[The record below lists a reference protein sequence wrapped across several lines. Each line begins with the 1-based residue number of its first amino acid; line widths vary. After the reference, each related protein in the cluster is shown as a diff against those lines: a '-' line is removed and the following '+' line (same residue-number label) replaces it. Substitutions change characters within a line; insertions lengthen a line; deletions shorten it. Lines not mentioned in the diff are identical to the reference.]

1 MIGTVPECVKI
12 QGLPPTEPCF
22 LIPPSR
28 VVLASQS
35 PYRRELLGRLL
46 SGFEVL
52 APQVDEARQPGES
65 PRDLALRLAR
75 LKASAGARLSPG
87 SLVIGSDQV
96 AALGDE
102 TLGKPGTPDRA
113 VDQLL
118 RCSGQLVEFFTA
130 VCLAGPGNEPDLLH
144 TDTTRVRFRALTR
157 REAERYVA
165 ADQPLDCAGS
175 FKAER
180 RGVLLLE
187 GIESLDPTAIQ
198 GLPLIWLGRA
208 LQGRGVALL

>member
-1 MIGTVPECVKI
+1 
-12 QGLPPTEPCF
+12 

-46 SGFEVL
+46 SGFKVL
-52 APQVDEARQPGES
+52 APQVDEARTLGES
-65 PRDLALRLAR
+65 PRDLSLRLAR
-75 LKASAGARLSPG
+75 LKAAAGARLSPG

-102 TLGKPGTPDRA
+102 TLGKPGTPGRA

-118 RCSGQLVEFFTA
+118 RCSGQLVEFHTA
-130 VCLAGPGNEPDLLH
+130 VCVAGPGDEPELNH
-144 TDTTRVRFRALTR
+144 TDTTRVRFRTLTR
-157 REAERYVA
+157 PEAERYVA

-180 RGVLLLE
+180 RGVLLLDS
-187 GIESLDPTAIQ
+187 IESRDPTAIQ
-198 GLPLIWLGRA
+198 GLPLIWLGWA
-208 LQGRGVALL
+208 LQSRGVTVL

>member
-1 MIGTVPECVKI
+1 MS
-12 QGLPPTEPCF
+12 PPR
-22 LIPPSR
+22 I
-28 VVLASQS
+28 VLASQS

-52 APQVDEARQPGES
+52 APRVDETRTPGEP

-75 LKASAGARLSPG
+75 LKAQAGARLAPG

-113 VDQLL
+113 VNQLL
-118 RCSGQLVEFFTA
+118 QCSGRLVEFHTA
-130 VCLAGPGNEPDLLH
+130 VCVAGPGDDTELSH
-144 TDTTRVRFRALTR
+144 VDTTRVQFRALTR
-157 REAERYVA
+157 QEAERYVA

-180 RGVLLLE
+180 RGVLLLDS
-187 GIESLDPTAIQ
+187 IESGDPTAIQ
-198 GLPLIWLGRA
+198 GLPLIWVGRA
-208 LQGRGVALL
+208 LRSRGVALL